1 MSIAGT
7 AEIIIFSW
15 IKIFHITATWEKN
28 YLIKMFD
35 QRFSPCIFPKSK
47 FLELFALQ
55 QTRWVIVLSMHKHFI
70 TFSFSKFSIRLTR
83 SIITL
88 GSVGLLYIPR
98 AKKTTSDW
106 RHCKSSVNP
115 IDNNSRN
122 FGISS
127 LISTGT
133 GLSPP
138 DESVWWVRNGGRSNV
153 LLSRI
158 ATPIAKN
165 KC

>member
-1 MSIAGT
+1 MSG
-7 AEIIIFSW
+7 IFCMRKKS
-15 IKIFHITATWEKN
+15 IKIACRN
-28 YLIKMFD
+28 
-35 QRFSPCIFPKSK
+35 FSEILDNELHYAFIPKTHWFIFP
-47 FLELFALQ
+47 
-55 QTRWVIVLSMHKHFI
+55 SMQKHFI

-153 LLSRI
+153 LLRRI

>member
-1 MSIAGT
+1 MWGY
-7 AEIIIFSW
+7 FSLNSQ
-15 IKIFHITATWEKN
+15 ILEFVLLSNHSKN
-28 YLIKMFD
+28 ALHLIWNKL
-35 QRFSPCIFPKSK
+35 FPGIQKY
-47 FLELFALQ
+47 
-55 QTRWVIVLSMHKHFI
+55 FI

-153 LLSRI
+153 LLRRI